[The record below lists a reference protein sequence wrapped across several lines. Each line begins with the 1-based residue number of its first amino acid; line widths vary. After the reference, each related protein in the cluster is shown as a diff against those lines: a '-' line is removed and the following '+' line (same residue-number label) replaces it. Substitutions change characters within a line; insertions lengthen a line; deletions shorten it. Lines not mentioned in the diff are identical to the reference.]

1 MEVGIIGASGLVGKT
16 LISIIESRGHSS
28 NNYHLFASSRKSEQ
42 IKIFGKDTTIQE
54 YSFQKASQLDLVFV
68 CSGSEFSK
76 EEVPKLTES
85 GVICIDNSSYWRM
98 NSNVPLVVPE
108 INGHLASKS
117 KLIANPNCSTTQL
130 VMCLKP
136 LIDLGINEVVVT
148 TYQSV
153 SGAGQVGIDSLNNER
168 MNEFS
173 ASIFEKQIFSNL
185 IPKIDTWMDLD
196 ETREEW
202 KVRLESKKI
211 LDHEISI
218 SCTAVRVPVE
228 NCHSEAV
235 RILFNN
241 NVELDKI
248 RRRLE
253 LMHGVEVSESKDWV
267 DCLGGTGN
275 DSVFV
280 GRLRIDPSNPKAVWM
295 WIVSDNLRKGAALN
309 AVQIAEQID
318 GFTQG

>member
-16 LISIIESRGHSS
+16 LISIIESRGLSS
-28 NNYHLFASSRKSEQ
+28 NNYHLFASSRKSDKIE
-42 IKIFGKDTTIQE
+42 IFGKDTTIQE
-54 YSFQKASQLDLVFV
+54 YSFEKASQMDLVFL

-76 EEVPKLTES
+76 EEAPKLRES

-98 NSNVPLVVPE
+98 DSNVPLVVPE
-108 INGHLASKS
+108 INGHLALKP

-130 VMCLKP
+130 VMCLNP
-136 LIDLGINEVVVT
+136 LVDLGINEVVVT

-153 SGAGQVGIDSLNNER
+153 SGAGQGGIDSLNNER

-173 ASIFEKQIFSNL
+173 DSIFEKQIFSNL

-202 KVRLESKKI
+202 KVRQESKKI
-211 LDHEISI
+211 LDNEISI

-241 NVELDKI
+241 NVELDEI
-248 RRRLE
+248 RLRLKS
-253 LMHGVEVSESKDWV
+253 MRGVEVSESKDWV
-267 DCLGGTGN
+267 DCLGGSGN

-318 GFTQG
+318 GFTLG

>member
-54 YSFQKASQLDLVFV
+54 YSFSKASQLDLIFV
-68 CSGSEFSK
+68 CSGSDFSK
-76 EEVPKLTES
+76 EEVPKLTKS

-98 NSNVPLVVPE
+98 DSNVPLVVPE

-136 LIDLGINEVVVT
+136 LVDLEINEVVVT

-153 SGAGQVGIDSLNNER
+153 SGAGQGGIDSLKNER

-173 ASIFEKQIFSNL
+173 SSILERQIFSNL
-185 IPKIDTWMDLD
+185 IPKIDTWMNLD

-211 LDHEISI
+211 LDHEISV

-235 RILFNN
+235 RILFDNI
-241 NVELDKI
+241 VELDDI
-248 RRRLE
+248 RLRLKS
-253 LMHGVEVSESKDWV
+253 MRGVEVSESKDWV
-267 DCLGGTGN
+267 DCLEGSGN

-309 AVQIAEQID
+309 AVQIAEEIS
-318 GFTQG
+318 GFTLG

>member
-54 YSFQKASQLDLVFV
+54 YSFPKASQLDLIFV
-68 CSGSEFSK
+68 CSGSDFSK
-76 EEVPKLTES
+76 EEVPKLTKS

-98 NSNVPLVVPE
+98 DSNVPLVVPE

-136 LIDLGINEVVVT
+136 LVDLEINEVVVT

-153 SGAGQVGIDSLNNER
+153 SGAGQGGIDSLKNER

-173 ASIFEKQIFSNL
+173 GSILERQIFSNL
-185 IPKIDTWMDLD
+185 IPKIDTWMNLD

-211 LDHEISI
+211 LDHEISV

-235 RILFNN
+235 RILFDNI
-241 NVELDKI
+241 VELDDI
-248 RRRLE
+248 RLRLKS
-253 LMHGVEVSESKDWV
+253 MRGVEVSESKDWV
-267 DCLGGTGN
+267 DCLEGSGN

-309 AVQIAEQID
+309 AVQIAEEIS
-318 GFTQG
+318 GFTLG

>member
-16 LISIIESRGHSS
+16 LISIIESRGLSS
-28 NNYHLFASSRKSEQ
+28 NNYHLFASSRKSDK
-42 IKIFGKDTTIQE
+42 IKIFGKNTTIQE

-76 EEVPKLTES
+76 EEVPKLAES

-98 NSNVPLVVPE
+98 DSNVPLIVPE
-108 INGHLASKS
+108 INGHLATKS
-117 KLIANPNCSTTQL
+117 NLIANPNCSTTQL

-136 LIDLGINEVVVT
+136 LIDFGINEVVMT

-153 SGAGQVGIDSLNNER
+153 SGAGQGGIDSLNNER

-173 ASIFEKQIFSNL
+173 DSIFERQIFSNL
-185 IPKIDTWMDLD
+185 IPKIDTWMSLD

-211 LDHEISI
+211 LDREISI

-235 RILFNN
+235 RILFDN
-241 NVELDKI
+241 NVEIDKI
-248 RRRLE
+248 RLRLE
-253 LMHGVEVSESKDWV
+253 SMNGVEVTESKDWV
-267 DCLGGTGN
+267 DCLGGSGN

-309 AVQIAEQID
+309 AVQIAEKID
-318 GFTQG
+318 GFTLG

>member
-54 YSFQKASQLDLVFV
+54 YSFPKASQLDLIFV
-68 CSGSEFSK
+68 CSGSDFSK
-76 EEVPKLTES
+76 EEVPKLTKS

-98 NSNVPLVVPE
+98 DSNVPLVVPE

-136 LIDLGINEVVVT
+136 LVDLEINEVVVT

-153 SGAGQVGIDSLNNER
+153 SGAGQGGIDSLKNER

-173 ASIFEKQIFSNL
+173 SSILERQIFSNL
-185 IPKIDTWMDLD
+185 IPKIDTWMNLD

-211 LDHEISI
+211 LDHEISV

-235 RILFNN
+235 RILFDNI
-241 NVELDKI
+241 VELDDI
-248 RRRLE
+248 RLRLKS
-253 LMHGVEVSESKDWV
+253 MRGVEVSESKDWV
-267 DCLGGTGN
+267 DCLEGSGN

-309 AVQIAEQID
+309 AVQIAEEIS
-318 GFTQG
+318 GFTLG

>member
-16 LISIIESRGHSS
+16 LISIIESRGLSS
-28 NNYHLFASSRKSEQ
+28 NNYHLFASSRKSDKIE
-42 IKIFGKDTTIQE
+42 IFGKDTTIQE
-54 YSFQKASQLDLVFV
+54 YSFQQASQLDLVFV

-98 NSNVPLVVPE
+98 DSNVPLVVPE
-108 INGHLASKS
+108 INGHLALKP

-130 VMCLKP
+130 VMCLNP
-136 LIDLGINEVVVT
+136 LVDLGINEVVVT

-153 SGAGQVGIDSLNNER
+153 SGAGQGGIDSLNNER

-173 ASIFEKQIFSNL
+173 DSIFEKQIFSNL

-202 KVRLESKKI
+202 KVRQESKKI
-211 LDHEISI
+211 LDNEISI

-241 NVELDKI
+241 NVELDEI
-248 RRRLE
+248 RLRLKS
-253 LMHGVEVSESKDWV
+253 MRGVEVSESKDWV
-267 DCLGGTGN
+267 DCLGGSGN

-318 GFTQG
+318 GFTLG

>member
-28 NNYHLFASSRKSEQ
+28 NNYHLFASSRKSEE
-42 IKIFGKDTTIQE
+42 IKVFGKDTTIQE

-130 VMCLKP
+130 VLCLKP

-153 SGAGQVGIDSLNNER
+153 SGAGQGGIDSLNNER

-173 ASIFEKQIFSNL
+173 GSIFEKQIFSNL

-211 LDHEISI
+211 LDHEISV
-218 SCTAVRVPVE
+218 SCMAVRVPVE

-241 NVELDKI
+241 NVELGEV
-248 RRRLE
+248 RLR
-253 LMHGVEVSESKDWV
+253 LKSMLGVEVSESKDWV
-267 DCLGGTGN
+267 DSLGGSGN

-280 GRLRIDPSNPKAVWM
+280 GRLRHDPSNPKAVWM

-318 GFTQG
+318 GFNLK

>member
-42 IKIFGKDTTIQE
+42 IKIFGKDATIQE
-54 YSFQKASQLDLVFV
+54 YSFLKASQLDLIFV
-68 CSGSEFSK
+68 CSGSDFSK
-76 EEVPKLTES
+76 EEVPKLTKS

-98 NSNVPLVVPE
+98 DSNVPLVVPE

-136 LIDLGINEVVVT
+136 LVDLEINEVVVT

-153 SGAGQVGIDSLNNER
+153 SGAGQGGIDSLKNER

-173 ASIFEKQIFSNL
+173 GSILERQIFSNL
-185 IPKIDTWMDLD
+185 IPKIDTWMNLD

-235 RILFNN
+235 RILFDNI
-241 NVELDKI
+241 VELDDI
-248 RRRLE
+248 RLRLKS
-253 LMHGVEVSESKDWV
+253 MRGVEVSESKDWV
-267 DCLGGTGN
+267 DCLEGSGN

-309 AVQIAEQID
+309 AVQIAEEIS
-318 GFTQG
+318 GFTLG

>member
-16 LISIIESRGHSS
+16 LISIIESRRLSS

-42 IKIFGKDTTIQE
+42 IKIFGKDTSIQE

-98 NSNVPLVVPE
+98 DSNVPLIVPE
-108 INGHLASKS
+108 INGNLATKS
-117 KLIANPNCSTTQL
+117 NLIANPNCSTTQL

-136 LIDLGINEVVVT
+136 LIDFGINEVVMT

-153 SGAGQVGIDSLNNER
+153 TGAGQEGIDSLNAER

-173 ASIFEKQIFSNL
+173 GSIFEKQIFSNL

-211 LDHEISI
+211 LDREISI

-253 LMHGVEVSESKDWV
+253 SMNGVEVSESKDWV
-267 DCLGGTGN
+267 DCLGGSGN

-318 GFTQG
+318 GFTLG